1 MDKITLAKRAYLL
14 QINSRNLAEGMR
26 SGSFKS
32 LYRGHGID
40 FNGVREYIRGD
51 DVRSIDWNV
60 TARNNKPYVKVFNE
74 ERDLDVLLL
83 IDRSLSMDT
92 GCGNESRL
100 ETAFDCASLM
110 TMACQHN
117 SSSVGAVIFDG
128 AINFSCAPKPGYQQA
143 MMLLTQY
150 EKNLDEVKPGTA
162 LESALQGVVR
172 LLKKRSLVMIF
183 SDFRVDGWD
192 KPFAQLC
199 HKHDVVAVRITDPL
213 DDQLPSIGSVYFED
227 PETHTKR
234 VYPTS
239 ASTFQRKWREANL
252 FREDLWKR
260 EVIRRGGIP
269 FILSTAS
276 DPAIELT
283 RFFASREQR

>member
-1 MDKITLAKRAYLL
+1 MDKVSLAKRAYLL
-14 QINSRNLAEGMR
+14 QINSRTLAEGMR

-51 DVRSIDWNV
+51 DIRSIDWNV

-100 ETAFDCASLM
+100 ETAFECASLM

-117 SSSVGAVIFDG
+117 ASSVGAVIFDG
-128 AINFSCAPKPGYQQA
+128 SINFSSAPKVGYQQA
-143 MMLLTQY
+143 MMLLAQY
-150 EKNLDEVKPGTA
+150 EKNQTASKTGTA
-162 LESALQGVVR
+162 LEGALQGAVK

-183 SDFRVDGWD
+183 SDFRVDGWI
-192 KPFAQLC
+192 KPFAHLC

-227 PETHTKR
+227 PESRDKKLF
-234 VYPTS
+234 PTS
-239 ASTFQRKWREANL
+239 LSTFQRRWRESNL
-252 FREDLWKR
+252 LREDLWKR

-269 FILSTAS
+269 LLLSTVS
-276 DPAIELT
+276 SPAIELT
-283 RFFASREQR
+283 HFFAARERK